1 MKTGSFSG
9 SSKDKTVQYREVKR
23 KYREER
29 QVVLAVDINRHTT
42 LLYALVKMCANIWV
56 YVMS

>member
-9 SSKDKTVQYREVKR
+9 TSKDKIVQYREVKR

-29 QVVLAVDINRHTT
+29 EVVLSVDINRHTT
-42 LLYALVKMCANIWV
+42 LLYALVKICACIWV